1 MGTILGT
8 AALFAVVAAVWRIA
22 AGLNHE
28 ANTDIR
34 HFHRPA
40 NDNAETRD

>member
-8 AALFAVVAAVWRIA
+8 AALFAVVVAVWRIT
-22 AGLNHE
+22 AGLTHE
-28 ANTDIR
+28 ADTDFR

-40 NDNAETRD
+40 NDNPKTRK